1 MSLQDIS
8 IYKNLFTKLLSTCDK
23 NLKRKNRKVTKIL
36 KAEEDKIKYYNKIFC
51 RMATSQ
57 LASK

>member
-23 NLKRKNRKVTKIL
+23 NLKRIIIRIQKSQ
-36 KAEEDKIKYYNKIFC
+36 KY
-51 RMATSQ
+51 
-57 LASK
+57 

>member
-23 NLKRKNRKVTKIL
+23 NKNYKNTKVTKIL
-36 KAEEDKIKYYNKIFC
+36 KAEEDKIKY
-51 RMATSQ
+51 
-57 LASK
+57 